1 MKKICLY
8 AFLLILIFSFPEK
21 GFSWGS
27 ATHAYIAKELG
38 KEIAD
43 PQMLYGAA
51 APDFIYD
58 SRSLNSDYLFKQTHL
73 SITNLKKKARK
84 MDMAAF
90 AFGFMSHNEKWGA
103 DYTAHKKG
111 RTTKKG
117 YVVTKA
123 ILLEPEMLF
132 HLQAALEDAGV
143 PYSFLLA
150 RALASDLA
158 HKLTEIAI
166 DLQIRLHEDT
176 SIGLDFLN
184 SAQSAHDTIPELLEN
199 TYGHGLSKRLKIT
212 REEANHSIAEAESD
226 FRQLMVRY
234 GELLN
239 QQDSTDFHAL
249 SEEGAALLNTSLK
262 NITGK
267 DVVIQPEVMRE
278 LMNLAMQ
285 NVEADYA
292 QEISATISYLKK
304 RKEISSFLKTIL
316 RNR

>member
-1 MKKICLY
+1 MKKIFYY

-21 GFSWGS
+21 GFTWGS

-43 PQMLYGAA
+43 PQMLNGAA
-51 APDFIYD
+51 APDFFYD
-58 SRSLNSDYLFKQTHL
+58 TGSIGNDYLSNQTHR

-84 MDMAAF
+84 MDMATF
-90 AFGFMSHNEKWGA
+90 AFGFISHNEKWGA
-103 DYTAHKKG
+103 DYTAHKNG
-111 RTTKKG
+111 RTTRKG
-117 YVVTKA
+117 YVITKSS
-123 ILLEPEMLF
+123 LLEPKLLF
-132 HLQAALEDAGV
+132 HLQAALDDADV
-143 PYSFLLA
+143 PFSFFLA
-150 RALASDLA
+150 RTLASNLA

-184 SAQSAHDTIPELLEN
+184 SVQNAPDTIPDLLAN
-199 TYGHGLSKRLKIT
+199 TYGYGLSKRLKIT
-212 REEANHSIAEAESD
+212 REDANHMIAEAELH

-239 QQDSTDFHAL
+239 QQDSTDFHTL
-249 SEEGAALLNTSLK
+249 SEEGAALLNEALK
-262 NITGK
+262 NMTGK
-267 DVVIQPEVMRE
+267 DVVIQPAVMHE

-316 RNR
+316 RNK

>member
-1 MKKICLY
+1 M
-8 AFLLILIFSFPEK
+8 
-21 GFSWGS
+21 
-27 ATHAYIAKELG
+27 
-38 KEIAD
+38 
-43 PQMLYGAA
+43 
-51 APDFIYD
+51 
-58 SRSLNSDYLFKQTHL
+58 
-73 SITNLKKKARK
+73 
-84 MDMAAF
+84 
-90 AFGFMSHNEKWGA
+90 
-103 DYTAHKKG
+103 
-111 RTTKKG
+111 
-117 YVVTKA
+117 
-123 ILLEPEMLF
+123 
-132 HLQAALEDAGV
+132 QAS
-143 PYSFLLA
+143 PTPFFLA

-184 SAQSAHDTIPELLEN
+184 SVQNAPDTIPDLLAN
-199 TYGHGLSKRLKIT
+199 TYGSGLSKRLKIT
-212 REEANHSIAEAESD
+212 KEDANHIIAAAELD

-249 SEEGAALLNTSLK
+249 SEEGAALLNEALK
-262 NITGK
+262 NATGK
-267 DVVIQPEVMRE
+267 DVVIQPAVMHE

-316 RNR
+316 RNK